1 MASTG
6 RKKKAF
12 TEEETSVL
20 LDIWA
25 DDRIQEKFNNSFR
38 HNLIWEDIALRMRG
52 MGYNRSWKECYN
64 RVGNLKKI
72 FARKK
77 RDFETGM
84 LFSGITIIVAFK
96 FCRSCLHYV
105 EMKKYKVI
113 RSFVQVKHSCRGFKS
128 VLQPYLAFF

>member
-6 RKKKAF
+6 RKKRAF

-20 LDIWA
+20 LDLWA
-25 DDRIQEKFNNSFR
+25 DDRVQAKFSNSFR
-38 HNLIWEDIALRMRG
+38 HNLIWEDIALRMKG

-77 RDFETGM
+77 RDFETGTYV
-84 LFSGITIIVAFK
+84 SGTIVTTFK
-96 FCRSCLHYV
+96 YYPRLLIFWRYRA
-105 EMKKYKVI
+105 I
-113 RSFVQVKHSCRGFKS
+113 
-128 VLQPYLAFF
+128 